1 MVVAIRTVSDLK
13 ENELILPKRLLHS
26 LLMSHF
32 YLACIAAGADMSILD
47 REIRDVRIEGD
58 SVRVIYEEVPG

>member
-1 MVVAIRTVSDLK
+1 MGYPASDVK
-13 ENELILPKRLLHS
+13 ENEMVLPKRLLHA

-58 SVRVIYEEVPG
+58 SVIVIYEEVSG